1 MDRGRQRKPIQHG
14 CPRLPEGIVMAAA
27 QTKKRGCLRF
37 LLRSIDQ
44 TTSSLRA
51 ISLLGSTSLISR
63 IYSLASS
70 PALPVE
76 FPHHIQG
83 SFWPPFSRGWLKLL
97 STLVYPQSAALP
109 FLDNSLYSKK
119 SSGTPSL
126 ITLADTQIFHTKLA
140 GNQLRHWTSAQ
151 TEHCMQVT
159 HLVVFLPPALGAY
172 VLQQHP
178 SKGRITFPIQQQTLL
193 GEGSVARTSQSVNF
207 ALPDILENQAEA
219 LKNAREAAA
228 IPPCHRQYPA
238 LFLRAATIG
247 LAATRPR
254 RGRYAMLLLS
264 TMLLLLTPFLSG
276 KAAIVERPP
285 LALPYTSCFSPT
297 PAWVGPPRG
306 IHKRFRSKVIFLSL
320 FFPAGRHGR
329 SKVIYLTQVC

>member
-1 MDRGRQRKPIQHG
+1 
-14 CPRLPEGIVMAAA
+14 
-27 QTKKRGCLRF
+27 
-37 LLRSIDQ
+37 
-44 TTSSLRA
+44 
-51 ISLLGSTSLISR
+51 
-63 IYSLASS
+63 
-70 PALPVE
+70 
-76 FPHHIQG
+76 
-83 SFWPPFSRGWLKLL
+83 
-97 STLVYPQSAALP
+97 
-109 FLDNSLYSKK
+109 
-119 SSGTPSL
+119 
-126 ITLADTQIFHTKLA
+126 
-140 GNQLRHWTSAQ
+140 
-151 TEHCMQVT
+151 MQVT
-159 HLVVFLPPALGAY
+159 HLVVFLPPALGAH

-228 IPPCHRQYPA
+228 IPLLAHSQNLQTSIGDTGHCGSPYRPCHRQYPA

-329 SKVIYLTQVC
+329 SKVIYLTQVCWRALGPHQ